1 MHQISALPHHHSA
14 NSPHTPACH
23 AAAMLVATYLPQWQR
38 DSLAYVSKYSHHH
51 HAASLPKCVSAYLLE
66 RSA

>member
-1 MHQISALPHHHSA
+1 MV
-14 NSPHTPACH
+14 HTPAQH
-23 AAAMLVATYLPQWQR
+23 AATMLVATYLPQWQR

-51 HAASLPKCVSAYLLE
+51 AASLPKCVSAYLLE